1 MSGKKSSLLLLLF
14 CLYFVSWGQEIQARI
29 TINSSRVSSQID
41 KKVFQTLQTALNNF
55 LNNRKWT
62 TEAFQPNERINCNFL
77 LNINQ
82 ATEANVYK
90 ASLTIQAA
98 RPVYNTSYETPLI
111 NFMDD
116 AVTFKYVEYQQIE
129 FNENR
134 IGGSDALASNLSAT
148 LAFYVYIIIG
158 LDFDSFS
165 LRGGDAYFQ
174 KAQNIVNNSPE
185 GRDVSGWRAF
195 DGLRNRYWLMENLT
209 NNRYAMIHDAF
220 YSYYR
225 LGLDFMY
232 ENETAARTAIMN
244 TISLLNTV
252 NNDIPNSMII
262 PFFFQGKA
270 NELVRVFKKAPP
282 EEKRMAQE
290 MLVKLDITNAN
301 LYKQELK

>member
-1 MSGKKSSLLLLLF
+1 M
-14 CLYFVSWGQEIQARI
+14 
-29 TINSSRVSSQID
+29 
-41 KKVFQTLQTALNNF
+41 FQTLQTALHNF

-62 TEAFQPNERINCNFL
+62 GEAFQPNEKINCNFL

-82 ATEANVYK
+82 ASDGNVYK

-98 RPVYNTSYETPLI
+98 RPVYNTSYETPLV
-111 NFMDD
+111 NFLDD
-116 AVTFKYVEYQQIE
+116 AVTFKYVEYQPIE
-129 FNENR
+129 FNESR
-134 IGGSDALASNLSAT
+134 VSGSDALASNLSAT
-148 LAFYVYIIIG
+148 LAFYVYIILG
-158 LDFDSFS
+158 LDFDSFT
-165 LRGGDAYFQ
+165 LRGGDPFFQ

-209 NNRYAMIHDAF
+209 NNRYALIHDAF

-232 ENETAARTAIMN
+232 ENEAAARTAIMN

-252 NNDIPNSMII
+252 NNDIPNSMVI

-270 NELVRVFKKAPP
+270 NEIVRVFKKAPP
-282 EEKRMAQE
+282 AEKKQAQE
-290 MLVKLDITNAN
+290 MLVRLDITNAN
-301 LYKQELK
+301 LYKQELR